1 MNTAPSG
8 ASGFLRYGIFAIFAV
23 ASIFIA
29 WFGMDYFEQGLKPR
43 ALAGN
48 LKTGTLL
55 PQPKPLQPFLLTD
68 QDGNPFTLENLRGHW
83 TFLVIGYTSCP
94 DVCPTLLATFKAI
107 DRQITPAE
115 AKPAANFLFVSV
127 DPARD
132 SPAQLAKYVRY
143 FNPRFLG
150 ATGKDDEALHAL
162 TGQLGLLYKRA
173 EGETSAMGYLI
184 DHSASIMLIDPEGR
198 LAAVFSSPHD
208 PRLIAEDFKTIV
220 AREAHIE

>member
-1 MNTAPSG
+1 MVWDGLFRARAETTSLGGQLEDGHPS
-8 ASGFLRYGIFAIFAV
+8 SPT
-23 ASIFIA
+23 
-29 WFGMDYFEQGLKPR
+29 Q
-43 ALAGN
+43 ALAAFSPHGPGWEP
-48 LKTGTLL
+48 LYPGESAGALDLSRHWLYLMSGCLSHALGYLQGHRSADYTRRGKTRRKL
-55 PQPKPLQPFLLTD
+55 P
-68 QDGNPFTLENLRGHW
+68 
-83 TFLVIGYTSCP
+83 
-94 DVCPTLLATFKAI
+94 VCV
-107 DRQITPAE
+107 RR
-115 AKPAANFLFVSV
+115 
-127 DPARD
+127 PARD